1 MKRKHYLTAISI
13 LSATAIGS
21 AYAAKVVENDAIAV
35 ESAKIGLSQAVTA
48 AEQHAGGK
56 ASRAEFEKS
65 KGRWVFD
72 VEVVAGKKVMDV
84 KVDPANGTVL
94 AMTEDKADRDDE
106 HDAED

>member
-1 MKRKHYLTAISI
+1 MKRKHYLTAIAV

-21 AYAAKVVENDAIAV
+21 AYAAKSAENDAFAV
-35 ESAKIGLSQAVTA
+35 ESAQIGLSQAVTA

-56 ASRAEFEKS
+56 ASRAEYEKS

-72 VEVVAGKKVMDV
+72 VEVVAGKKVLDI
-84 KVDPANGTVL
+84 KVDATTGTVL
-94 AMTEDKADRDDE
+94 AMTDDKADTDDE

>member
-1 MKRKHYLTAISI
+1 MKRKHTLAAIAV

-21 AYAAKVVENDAIAV
+21 AYAAKSVENDDLAV
-35 ESAKIGLSQAVTA
+35 ESAKVGLSQAVTT

-72 VEVVAGKKVMDV
+72 VEVVAGKKAIDV
-84 KVDPANGTVL
+84 KVDPTTGKVL
-94 AMTEDKADRDDE
+94 AMTDDKADRDDE